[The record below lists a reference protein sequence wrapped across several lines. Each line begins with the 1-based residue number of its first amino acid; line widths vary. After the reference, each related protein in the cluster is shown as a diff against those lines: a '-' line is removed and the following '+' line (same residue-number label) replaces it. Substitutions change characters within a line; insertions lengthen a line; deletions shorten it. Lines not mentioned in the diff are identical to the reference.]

1 VLLCFSKNE
10 FQQLSFYDSV
20 LNMPEYLKKILQDS
34 WAHPFQQ
41 IIFPAIDE
49 DRFEVLYSDKPSRPN
64 SPVNVIIGALILK
77 EIFGLSD
84 AELLASIYFD
94 DRFQYALRLTSEE
107 KPPVSINTFSN
118 FRKRVYAYEKET
130 GRDLIKEEVES
141 LSELI
146 AQTLKIDNEKVRVD
160 SFMVASSCSNLSR
173 IELVYT
179 VNANLIKKLNQLD
192 EAAIPENCLSY
203 LDKGHK
209 NETIYKTRDKDSESK
224 LDFLLKQSQMLYQA
238 ALESDSEISETEEF
252 KLLKRIL
259 GEQTDH
265 DDFDDLDPDNIEAK
279 DAKELDSDI
288 LQNPSDPDAT
298 YRFKYGDNTG
308 YTANVVEVFDGDNS
322 IIKNYD
328 FKENIYSDQKFSS
341 DTIDDL
347 AKETNLDDPLKMIVD
362 GAYFTIDLA
371 KKAVAKGIELIPGQ
385 LTGRK
390 QSESKMSYGKTF
402 NLDEDNL
409 VTSCINGKEPF
420 YSDYDAEKNVCTAK
434 FSKKVCA
441 ACSLKEECRI
451 QFQKKANTARFD
463 KDRYLRDIYRSR
475 MKTDKFI
482 ELTNQR
488 AGVEGL
494 PSVFRRFYNV
504 DSMPVRGKVRSK
516 LYFGFKVLASNVK
529 KLFKNPG
536 IVTG

>member
-1 VLLCFSKNE
+1 
-10 FQQLSFYDSV
+10 
-20 LNMPEYLKKILQDS
+20 
-34 WAHPFQQ
+34 
-41 IIFPAIDE
+41 
-49 DRFEVLYSDKPSRPN
+49 
-64 SPVNVIIGALILK
+64 
-77 EIFGLSD
+77 
-84 AELLASIYFD
+84 
-94 DRFQYALRLTSEE
+94 
-107 KPPVSINTFSN
+107 
-118 FRKRVYAYEKET
+118 
-130 GRDLIKEEVES
+130 
-141 LSELI
+141 
-146 AQTLKIDNEKVRVD
+146 
-160 SFMVASSCSNLSR
+160 MVASSCKNLSK

-179 VNANLIKKLNQLD
+179 VNTNLIKKLNQLD
-192 EAAIPENCLSY
+192 KAAIPESSLSY
-203 LDKGHK
+203 LDKDHK
-209 NETIYKTRDKDSESK
+209 NEIIYKTRDKESESK
-224 LDFLLKQSQMLYQA
+224 LDFLLKQSQMLYRT
-238 ALESDSEISETEEF
+238 ALESASKISETEEF
-252 KLLKRIL
+252 KFLKRML
-259 GEQTDH
+259 GETDH
-265 DDFDDLDPDNIEAK
+265 DNFDDLDPDNIEAK
-279 DAKELDSDI
+279 DARKLDSDI

-298 YRFKYGDNTG
+298 YRFKYGDNTV

-328 FKENIYSDQKFSS
+328 FKENIYSDQKFSA

-347 AKETNLDDPLKMIVD
+347 AKETSLDNPLKMIVD

-409 VTSCINGKEPF
+409 VTSCVNGEEPF
-420 YSDYDAEKNVCTAK
+420 YSNYDAEKDVCTAK

-516 LYFGFKVLASNVK
+516 FYFGFKVLASNVK
-529 KLFKNPG
+529 KLFKSPE

>member
-1 VLLCFSKNE
+1 MFSKNE
-10 FQQLSFYDSV
+10 FQQLSFNDFV
-20 LNMPEYLKKILQDS
+20 LNMPEYLKKILEDS
-34 WAHPFQQ
+34 WAYPFQQ
-41 IIFPAIDE
+41 VIFPAIDE

-94 DRFQYALRLTSEE
+94 DRFQYALCLTSEE

-146 AQTLKIDNEKVRVD
+146 AQTLEIDNEKVRVD
-160 SFMVASSCSNLSR
+160 SFMVASSCKNLSR

-179 VNANLIKKLNQLD
+179 VNANLIKKFNQLD
-192 EAAIPENCLSY
+192 NAAIPESCLSY

-209 NETIYKTRDKDSESK
+209 NETIYKTRDKESESK
-224 LDFLLKQSQMLYQA
+224 LDFLLKQSQILYRA
-238 ALESDSEISETEEF
+238 ALESKSKISKTEEF
-252 KLLKRIL
+252 ELLKRML

-265 DDFDDLDPDNIEAK
+265 DDFDDLDPDDIEAK
-279 DAKELDSDI
+279 DAKKLDSDI

-298 YRFKYGDNTG
+298 YRFKYSANIG

-328 FKENIYSDQKFSS
+328 FKENIYSDQKFSA
-341 DTIDDL
+341 DTINNL
-347 AKETNLDDPLKMIVD
+347 AKETSLDNPLKMIVD

-390 QSESKMSYGKTF
+390 QSKSKMSYGTTF
-402 NLDEDNL
+402 NLNEDNL
-409 VTSCINGKEPF
+409 VTSCINGEEPF
-420 YSDYDAEKNVCTAK
+420 YSNYDSEKDVCTAK

-441 ACSLKEECRI
+441 ACSLKKECRI
-451 QFQKKANTARFD
+451 QFQKKANTARFE
-463 KDRYLRDIYRSR
+463 KDRYLRDIYRNR
-475 MKTDKFI
+475 MKTDEFI

-504 DSMPVRGKVRSK
+504 DSMPVRGKLRSK

-529 KLFKNPG
+529 KLFKSPG

>member
-1 VLLCFSKNE
+1 
-10 FQQLSFYDSV
+10 
-20 LNMPEYLKKILQDS
+20 MPEYLKKILQDS

-84 AELLASIYFD
+84 ADLLASIYFD

-107 KPPVSINTFSN
+107 KTPVSINTFSN

-130 GRDLIKEEVES
+130 GRDLIKEEVEY

-160 SFMVASSCSNLSR
+160 SFMFASSCRNLSR

-179 VNANLIKKLNQLD
+179 VNANLIKNLNQLD
-192 EAAIPENCLSY
+192 KAVIPENCLSY

-238 ALESDSEISETEEF
+238 ALDSDSEISETEEF
-252 KLLKRIL
+252 KLLKRML

-298 YRFKYGDNTG
+298 YRFKYGDNTV

-328 FKENIYSDQKFSS
+328 FKENIYSDQKFSA

-347 AKETNLDDPLKMIVD
+347 AKETSLDNPLKMIVD

-371 KKAVAKGIELIPGQ
+371 KEAVTKGIELIPGQ

-409 VTSCINGKEPF
+409 VTSCVNGEEPF
-420 YSDYDAEKNVCTAK
+420 YSNYDAEKDVCTAK

-504 DSMPVRGKVRSK
+504 DSMPVRGKMRSK
-516 LYFGFKVLASNVK
+516 FYFGFKVLASNVK
-529 KLFKNPG
+529 KLFKNPEV
-536 IVTG
+536 VTG

>member
-1 VLLCFSKNE
+1 MFSKNE
-10 FQQLSFYDSV
+10 FQQLSFNDSV

-84 AELLASIYFD
+84 ADLLASIYFD

-107 KPPVSINTFSN
+107 KTPVSINTFSN

-130 GRDLIKEEVES
+130 GRDLIKEEVEY

-160 SFMVASSCSNLSR
+160 SFMFASSCRNLSR

-179 VNANLIKKLNQLD
+179 VNANLIKNLNQLD
-192 EAAIPENCLSY
+192 KAVIPENCLSY

-238 ALESDSEISETEEF
+238 ALDSDSEISETEEF
-252 KLLKRIL
+252 KLLKRML

-298 YRFKYGDNTG
+298 YRFKYGDNTV

-328 FKENIYSDQKFSS
+328 FKENIYSDQKFSA

-347 AKETNLDDPLKMIVD
+347 AKETSLDNPLKMIVD

-371 KKAVAKGIELIPGQ
+371 KEAVTKGIELIPGQ

-409 VTSCINGKEPF
+409 VTSCVNGEEPF
-420 YSDYDAEKNVCTAK
+420 YSNYDAEKDVCTAK

-504 DSMPVRGKVRSK
+504 DSMPVRGKMRSK
-516 LYFGFKVLASNVK
+516 FYFGFKVLASNVK
-529 KLFKNPG
+529 KLFKNPEV
-536 IVTG
+536 VTG

>member
-1 VLLCFSKNE
+1 MFSKNE
-10 FQQLSFYDSV
+10 FQQLSFNDSV

-41 IIFPAIDE
+41 VIFPAIDE

-160 SFMVASSCSNLSR
+160 SFMVASSCKNLSR

-192 EAAIPENCLSY
+192 KAVIPESCLSY

-252 KLLKRIL
+252 KLLKRML

-328 FKENIYSDQKFSS
+328 FKENIYSDQKFSA

-347 AKETNLDDPLKMIVD
+347 AKETSLDTPLKMIVD

-409 VTSCINGKEPF
+409 VTSCVNGEEPF
-420 YSDYDAEKNVCTAK
+420 YSNYDAEKDVCTAK

-441 ACSLKEECRI
+441 ACNLKEECRI

-463 KDRYLRDIYRSR
+463 KDRYLRDIYRNR
-475 MKTDKFI
+475 MKTDEFI

-529 KLFKNPG
+529 KLFKSQE

>member
-1 VLLCFSKNE
+1 MFSKNE
-10 FQQLSFYDSV
+10 FQQLSFNDSV

-64 SPVNVIIGALILK
+64 SLVNVIIGALILK

-160 SFMVASSCSNLSR
+160 SFMVASSCRNLSR

-252 KLLKRIL
+252 KLLKRML

-265 DDFDDLDPDNIEAK
+265 DDFDDLDPDNIKAK

-298 YRFKYGDNTG
+298 YRFK
-308 YTANVVEVFDGDNS
+308 
-322 IIKNYD
+322 
-328 FKENIYSDQKFSS
+328 
-341 DTIDDL
+341 
-347 AKETNLDDPLKMIVD
+347 
-362 GAYFTIDLA
+362 
-371 KKAVAKGIELIPGQ
+371 
-385 LTGRK
+385 
-390 QSESKMSYGKTF
+390 
-402 NLDEDNL
+402 
-409 VTSCINGKEPF
+409 C
-420 YSDYDAEKNVCTAK
+420 
-434 FSKKVCA
+434 
-441 ACSLKEECRI
+441 
-451 QFQKKANTARFD
+451 
-463 KDRYLRDIYRSR
+463 
-475 MKTDKFI
+475 
-482 ELTNQR
+482 
-488 AGVEGL
+488 
-494 PSVFRRFYNV
+494 
-504 DSMPVRGKVRSK
+504 
-516 LYFGFKVLASNVK
+516 
-529 KLFKNPG
+529 
-536 IVTG
+536 

>member
-1 VLLCFSKNE
+1 MFSKNE
-10 FQQLSFYDSV
+10 FQQLSFNDSI

-41 IIFPAIDE
+41 VIFPAIDE

-118 FRKRVYAYEKET
+118 FRKRVYVYEKET

-252 KLLKRIL
+252 KLLKRML

-328 FKENIYSDQKFSS
+328 FKENIYSDQKFSA

-347 AKETNLDDPLKMIVD
+347 AKETSLDNPLKMIVD

-409 VTSCINGKEPF
+409 VTSCVNGEEPF
-420 YSDYDAEKNVCTAK
+420 YSNYDAEKDVCTAK

-516 LYFGFKVLASNVK
+516 FYFGFKVLASNVK
-529 KLFKNPG
+529 KLFKNPAV
-536 IVTG
+536 VTG